1 MVKKATKPPP
11 ETCSICAENL
21 NQSNH
26 KAIRCQFCEFEACRT
41 CCQTFICTVHEPHCM
56 GTACNQRWTPKFLAE
71 NMTQTFMKTAYKEHR
86 ERVFYESE
94 MSLMPAT
101 QLVIERTK
109 YRDGLREQMM
119 DIQTTIYRLVNERER
134 LRRVIAMDVNRPT
147 EGLDEEEAQR
157 RAFVRRCGD
166 GDCRGF
172 LSTAWKC
179 GICDKRTC
187 RHCHVVLPKRPDQP
201 ADTPTGDEEEA
212 PHPNHT
218 CKAEDVETAR
228 LLKTDSKTCP
238 KCAVVIFKIDGCD
251 QMWCT
256 QCHTAFSWRSGQ
268 IQTRV
273 HNPHYYEWLR
283 RQNGGSMDR
292 DPLDFQCGR
301 ELHPHMVSRRLLD
314 GDPTT
319 MALFYRILS
328 ASIHVREVEMPRT
341 RVDPVV
347 SCQPLRIQY
356 IKGHI
361 SEQEFRV
368 QVQRLHKKHEKKREI
383 FDVLTVYIQSA
394 TDILFRFG
402 ELVREQGD
410 QSVHMLLLGNQA
422 GYDEMIRERAQV
434 LDEVR
439 ALIEYC
445 NGCFEDIGKMFQ
457 GKPRV
462 LRWPVPQNNYMFLG
476 RE

>member
-11 ETCSICAENL
+11 ETCTICAENL
-21 NQSNH
+21 NHSNH
-26 KAIRCQFCEFEACRT
+26 KVIRCQFCEFEACRT
-41 CCQTFICTVHEPHCM
+41 CCQTFLCGVVEPRCM
-56 GTACNQRWTPKFLAE
+56 GSACNKRWTQKFLAE

-86 ERVFYESE
+86 ELVFYESE

-101 QLVIERTK
+101 QLVIERQK
-109 YRDGLREQMM
+109 YQNGLREQITQ
-119 DIQTTIYRLVNERER
+119 IQTTMYRLVNERER
-134 LRRVIAMDVNRPT
+134 LRRLIAMDATRP
-147 EGLDEEEAQR
+147 EEETAQR
-157 RAFVRRCGD
+157 KAFIRRCGD
-166 GDCRGF
+166 GECRGF
-172 LSTAWKC
+172 LTTAWKC
-179 GICDKRTC
+179 GICEKRTC
-187 RHCHVVLPKRPDQP
+187 RRCHVVLPKRPDQP
-201 ADTPTGDEEEA
+201 ADVGTLSEEEEEA
-212 PHPNHT
+212 PDPDHT

-256 QCHTAFSWRSGQ
+256 QCHTAFSWRTGQ

-283 RQNGGSMDR
+283 RQNGGGMDR

-301 ELHPHMVSRRLLD
+301 DLHPHMVSRRLLD
-314 GDPTT
+314 IHPESMT
-319 MALFYRILS
+319 MFYRILS
-328 ASIHVREVEMPRT
+328 ASIHVREVEMARN

-347 SCQPLRIQY
+347 SCQDLRISFL
-356 IKGHI
+356 KGQI
-361 SEQEFRV
+361 SEQEFQV
-368 QVQRLHKKHEKKREI
+368 QVQRSYKKHEKKREI

-402 ELVREQGD
+402 DLVKNQGD
-410 QSVHMLLLGNQA
+410 MRIQTLLVGEKE
-422 GYDEMIRERAQV
+422 GFDDMVKERVKV

-457 GKPRV
+457 GKPHE

-476 RE
+476 RA

>member
-1 MVKKATKPPP
+1 MVKKAAKPLP
-11 ETCSICAENL
+11 ETCTICAENL

-26 KAIRCQFCEFEACRT
+26 KVVRCQFCEFEACRT
-41 CCQTFICTVHEPHCM
+41 CCQTFLCTVVEPRCM
-56 GTACNQRWTPKFLAE
+56 NNACNKRWTQKFLTE

-109 YRDGLREQMM
+109 YQDGLREQIA
-119 DIQTTIYRLVNERER
+119 DIQATIYQLVNERER
-134 LRRVIAMDVNRPT
+134 LRRIIVLDVHQP
-147 EGLDEEEAQR
+147 EEEEAQR

-166 GDCRGF
+166 GECRGF

-187 RHCHVVLPKRPDQP
+187 KTCHVVLPKRPENALQRDDD
-201 ADTPTGDEEEA
+201 ANEEETVD
-212 PHPNHT
+212 PDHT

-256 QCHTAFSWRSGQ
+256 QCHTAFSWRTGQ

-283 RQNGGSMDR
+283 QNGGMDR

-319 MALFYRILS
+319 MSMFYRILS

-356 IKGHI
+356 IKGQMT
-361 SEQEFRV
+361 EQEFRV

-410 QSVHMLLLGNQA
+410 KGIQLLRVGNQA
-422 GYDEMIRERAQV
+422 GYDEMVRERSRL

-439 ALIEYC
+439 VLVDYC

-462 LRWPVPQNNYMFLG
+462 LRWPVPQNNYMFFG